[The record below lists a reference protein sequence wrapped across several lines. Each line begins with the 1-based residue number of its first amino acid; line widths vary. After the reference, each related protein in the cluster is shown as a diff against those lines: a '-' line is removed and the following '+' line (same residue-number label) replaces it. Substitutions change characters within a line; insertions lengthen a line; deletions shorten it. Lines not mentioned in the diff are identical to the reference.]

1 MSNHLDELT
10 LRIGNVID
18 RPTVRLTCGVQ
29 LRFLDL
35 LDADIGKTRWPQTCC

>member
-18 RPTVRLTCGVQ
+18 RLTCGVQ
-29 LRFLDL
+29 LRFLDP